1 MIVLNPK
8 LCNYSDNMNWAK
20 NITNMEEGSYR
31 TINGN
36 ANELIAIG
44 RCIKAGFACSKVEV
58 TNGRY
63 DAVIDPGNSKRL
75 LRVQIKGAGNGSVSF
90 TGGGRSGQQISR
102 TAESRTYKYSKE
114 DCDLIL
120 AVDSNNGDCYII
132 PINDIQSWGTSKSL
146 SKLQDYKENWDLLG
160 NIVESINS

>member
-1 MIVLNPK
+1 MSWPK
-8 LCNYSDNMNWAK
+8 NL
-20 NITNMEEGSYR
+20 TGMEQGKFR

-36 ANELIAIG
+36 ADELIGIG
-44 RCIKAGFACSKVEV
+44 RCIKAGFPCSKVET

-63 DAVIDPGNSKRL
+63 DAVIDPGNGKRL
-75 LRVQIKGAGNGSVSF
+75 LKVQIKGSGNGSVGF

-102 TAESRTYKYSKE
+102 EVASRTYKYTKD

-132 PINDIQSWGTSKSL
+132 PIEDIQQWGTSKNL
-146 SKLQDYKENWDLLG
+146 GRLQTYKENWQLLSS
-160 NIVESINS
+160 IVASN

>member
-1 MIVLNPK
+1 M
-8 LCNYSDNMNWAK
+8 SWAK
-20 NITNMEEGSYR
+20 NITKMEDGNYR

-63 DAVIDPGNSKRL
+63 DAVIDPGKKKRL
-75 LRVQIKGAGNGSVSF
+75 LRVQIKGSGNGSVTF

-102 TAESRTYKYSKE
+102 QARSRIYKYTSD

-132 PINDIQSWGTSKSL
+132 PIRNIEQWGTSKSL
-146 SKLQDYKENWDLLG
+146 SKLQEYKENWKLLEK
-160 NIVESINS
+160 IV

>member
-1 MIVLNPK
+1 
-8 LCNYSDNMNWAK
+8 MNWPK
-20 NITNMEEGSYR
+20 NITKMAEGNYR
-31 TINGN
+31 TIDGN

-63 DAVIDPGNSKRL
+63 DAVIDPGKRKRL
-75 LRVQIKGAGNGSVSF
+75 LRVQIKGTGTGSVSF

-102 TAESRTYKYSKE
+102 EAMSRVYKYTDE

-120 AVDSNNGDCYII
+120 VVDGTNGDCYVI
-132 PINDIQSWGTSKSL
+132 PIADIQAWGTTKSL
-146 SKLQDYKENWDLLG
+146 SKLQKYKENWELLEK
-160 NIVESINS
+160 IVEVSD

>member
-1 MIVLNPK
+1 
-8 LCNYSDNMNWAK
+8 MNWTR
-20 NITNMEEGSYR
+20 NITGMEEGNYR

-63 DAVIDPGNSKRL
+63 DAVIDPGKQKRL
-75 LRVQIKGAGNGSVSF
+75 LRVQIKGSGNGSVTF

-102 TAESRTYKYSKE
+102 QAKSRVYKYTSE

-132 PINDIQSWGTSKSL
+132 PIDDIKKWGTSKAI
-146 SKLQDYKENWDLLG
+146 SKLQEYKENWDLLEK
-160 NIVESINS
+160 IVENSS

>member
-1 MIVLNPK
+1 
-8 LCNYSDNMNWAK
+8 MNWAR
-20 NITNMEEGSYR
+20 NITEMEEGNYR

-63 DAVIDPGNSKRL
+63 DAVIDPGKGKNL
-75 LRVQIKGAGNGSVSF
+75 LRVQIKGSGNGSVTF

-102 TAESRTYKYSKE
+102 DAKSRVYKYTST

-132 PINDIQSWGTSKSL
+132 PIGDIDNWGVSKSL
-146 SKLQDYKENWDLLG
+146 SKLQKYKENWGILEK
-160 NIVESINS
+160 IVENVS

>member
-1 MIVLNPK
+1 MDWPK
-8 LCNYSDNMNWAK
+8 NL
-20 NITNMEEGSYR
+20 TNMEGGNFR

-36 ANELIAIG
+36 ADELIGIG

-63 DAVIDPGNSKRL
+63 DAVIDPGNAKKL

-102 TAESRTYKYSKE
+102 EAESRTSTDTCAKTF
-114 DCDLIL
+114 L
-120 AVDSNNGDCYII
+120 
-132 PINDIQSWGTSKSL
+132 
-146 SKLQDYKENWDLLG
+146 
-160 NIVESINS
+160 

>member
-1 MIVLNPK
+1 
-8 LCNYSDNMNWAK
+8 
-20 NITNMEEGSYR
+20 MEEGNYR

-63 DAVIDPGNSKRL
+63 DAVIDPGKNKRL
-75 LRVQIKGAGNGSVSF
+75 LRVQIKGSGNGSVTF

-102 TAESRTYKYSKE
+102 QATSRVYKYTAE

-120 AVDSNNGDCYII
+120 AIDSNNGDCYII
-132 PINDIQSWGTSKSL
+132 PIDDIKQWGTSKSI
-146 SKLQDYKENWDLLG
+146 SKLQKYKENWSLLEK
-160 NIVESINS
+160 IVESSI

>member
-1 MIVLNPK
+1 MT
-8 LCNYSDNMNWAK
+8 WAR
-20 NITNMEEGSYR
+20 NITEMEEGSYR

-63 DAVIDPGNSKRL
+63 DAVIDPGKGKRL
-75 LRVQIKGAGNGSVSF
+75 LRVQIKGSGNGSVSF

-102 TAESRTYKYSKE
+102 EAESRVYKYGPE

-120 AVDSNNGDCYII
+120 AVDSTNGDCYII
-132 PINDIQSWGTSKSL
+132 PIEDISEWGTSKSL
-146 SKLQDYKENWDLLG
+146 TKLIQYKENWSILE
-160 NIVESINS
+160 NIVKAKS